1 MEQLELSMNYKDNIF
16 CYLKRSKEPIK
27 CNVEIDEMTKI
38 ATNNFDFEFNEEI
51 EFYPFE
57 FTNELKKLDFDILC
71 IVGGSGSGKSTF
83 SKNYGIEENLVWDNK
98 KSIISHFKNEKE
110 AIEKLSSVGLNSIPT
125 WLKPRNVLSVG
136 EGFRCDLA
144 RRIKNNCVI
153 DEFTSTIDREVAI
166 SCSTSIGKYIRKNGL
181 KKCVFVSCHKD
192 FIDYLKPSYVI
203 DLDDGVVYDTRRLPK
218 RNIKLQ
224 LYEEKDKQRLWNIF
238 KQHHYLSHDLNYA
251 CKMFSLRLNNNQIAI
266 CCVLP
271 MPNGCF
277 NNGFRIHRLVV
288 LPEYQGL
295 GIGTLFIKIICSIY
309 KKFDKVMY
317 IRTSHPKLRNYFDS
331 SNDWVSTKRSGTISP
346 SLFDKKP
353 SKGRIA
359 YSYKYIGNNKYDIQ
373 NINLLDIKKNKQK
386 IDQTT
391 IFDYLED

>member
-1 MEQLELSMNYKDNIF
+1 MTPKFQLRFANNIIEHLGVKL
-16 CYLKRSKEPIK
+16 YQNKPTNVIAEYVANGWDAGAEII
-27 CNVEIDEMTKI
+27 NVEVVCEGENRCVSITDDGTGMDANQLAERFLVIGLNRRMKSPFAAKNRKPMGRKGIGKLAGFGISKKIDVISSSK
-38 ATNNFDFEFNEEI
+38 NSNGEI

-224 LYEEKDKQRLWNIF
+224 L
-238 KQHHYLSHDLNYA
+238 
-251 CKMFSLRLNNNQIAI
+251 
-266 CCVLP
+266 
-271 MPNGCF
+271 
-277 NNGFRIHRLVV
+277 
-288 LPEYQGL
+288 
-295 GIGTLFIKIICSIY
+295 
-309 KKFDKVMY
+309 
-317 IRTSHPKLRNYFDS
+317 
-331 SNDWVSTKRSGTISP
+331 
-346 SLFDKKP
+346 
-353 SKGRIA
+353 
-359 YSYKYIGNNKYDIQ
+359 
-373 NINLLDIKKNKQK
+373 
-386 IDQTT
+386 
-391 IFDYLED
+391 